1 MHGLIYPKIIK
12 LGTNPI
18 AMIRRQFLKTS
29 AMAVAGSMFLPD
41 LLSAAPK
48 YPKKLVGLQLYSIRE
63 DMKKD
68 PLGTL
73 KQLSDMGYRYVEH
86 ANYVNRKFYGYGAK
100 EFKKILDDLG
110 MKMPSGHTVFNSKH
124 YDESKKDFTDEWKY
138 TIEDAATCGQQF
150 VISPWL
156 EDGKRKDADTLKGF
170 MDIFNKNGALCQ
182 KSGMKFGYHNHDFE
196 FSQKLGDRTVFD
208 LILSNTDPAMV
219 MQQLDIGNMYN
230 GGAQALDIVT
240 KYPGRFESW
249 HIKDEV
255 AASGGHEKYESTILG
270 KGIVPVKDVL
280 AVAVKAGGPN
290 QFIIEQ
296 ESYQGKTPLECM
308 KENIAIMKGWGYKA

>member
-1 MHGLIYPKIIK
+1 
-12 LGTNPI
+12 
-18 AMIRRQFLKTS
+18 MIRRQFLKTS
-29 AMAVAGSMFLPD
+29 ALSVAGTLALPD
-41 LLSAAPK
+41 FLKAGPN
-48 YPKKLVGLQLYSIRE
+48 YPQKLVGLQLYSIRD
-63 DMKKD
+63 DMHKD

-73 KQLSDMGYRYVEH
+73 KQLSGMGYRYVEH
-86 ANYVNRKFYGYGAK
+86 ASYTNRKFYGYEAK
-100 EFKKILDDLG
+100 AFKKILDDLG
-110 MKMPSGHTVFNSKH
+110 MKMPSGHTVFNSQH
-124 YDESKKDFTDEWKY
+124 WDATKKDFTDVWKY

-156 EDGKRKDADTLKGF
+156 EEGKRKDADTLKGF
-170 MDIFNKNGALCQ
+170 MEVFNKNGELCQ

-196 FSQKLGDRTVFD
+196 FSQKLGDRTVYD
-208 LILSNTDPAMV
+208 IMLGETDPKLV

-230 GGAQALDIVT
+230 GGANAVDIVT

-249 HIKDEV
+249 HIKDEITSTGG
-255 AASGGHEKYESTILG
+255 AGHEKYESTILG

-280 AVAVKAGGPN
+280 AIAVKAGGPN

>member
-1 MHGLIYPKIIK
+1 
-12 LGTNPI
+12 
-18 AMIRRQFLKTS
+18 MIRRQFLKTS
-29 AMAVAGSMFLPD
+29 ALAVAGTLALPD
-41 LLSAAPK
+41 FLKAGPN
-48 YPKKLVGLQLYSIRE
+48 YPQKLVGLQLYSIRD
-63 DMKKD
+63 DMHKD

-73 KQLSDMGYRYVEH
+73 KQLSGMGYRYVEH
-86 ANYVNRKFYGYGAK
+86 ASYTNRKFYGYEAK
-100 EFKKILDDLG
+100 AFKKILDDLG
-110 MKMPSGHTVFNSKH
+110 MKMPSGHTVFNSQH
-124 YDESKKDFTDEWKY
+124 WDATKKDFTDVWKY

-156 EDGKRKDADTLKGF
+156 EEGKRKDADTLKGF
-170 MDIFNKNGALCQ
+170 MEVFNKNGELCQ

-196 FSQKLGDRTVFD
+196 FSQKLGDRTVYD
-208 LILSNTDPAMV
+208 IMLGETDPKLV

-230 GGAQALDIVT
+230 GGANAVDIVT

-249 HIKDEV
+249 HIKDEITSTGG
-255 AASGGHEKYESTILG
+255 AGHEKYESTILG

-280 AVAVKAGGPN
+280 AIAVKAGGPN

>member
-1 MHGLIYPKIIK
+1 
-12 LGTNPI
+12 
-18 AMIRRQFLKTS
+18 MIRRQFLKTS
-29 AMAVAGSMFLPD
+29 ALAVAGTLALPD
-41 LLSAAPK
+41 FLKAGPN
-48 YPKKLVGLQLYSIRE
+48 YPQKLVGLQLYSIRD
-63 DMKKD
+63 DMHKD

-73 KQLSDMGYRYVEH
+73 KQLSGMGYRYVEH
-86 ANYVNRKFYGYGAK
+86 ASYTNRKFYGYEAK
-100 EFKKILDDLG
+100 AFKKILDDLG
-110 MKMPSGHTVFNSKH
+110 MKMPSGHTVFNSQH
-124 YDESKKDFTDEWKY
+124 WDATKKDFTDVWKY

-156 EDGKRKDADTLKGF
+156 EEGKRKDADTLKGF
-170 MDIFNKNGALCQ
+170 MEVFNKNGELCQ

-196 FSQKLGDRTVFD
+196 FSQKLGDRTVYD
-208 LILSNTDPAMV
+208 IMLGETDPKLV

-230 GGAQALDIVT
+230 GGANAVDIVT

-249 HIKDEV
+249 HIKDEITST
-255 AASGGHEKYESTILG
+255 AGAGHEKYESTILG

-280 AVAVKAGGPN
+280 AIAVKAGGPN

>member
-1 MHGLIYPKIIK
+1 
-12 LGTNPI
+12 
-18 AMIRRQFLKTS
+18 MIRRQFLKTS
-29 AMAVAGSMFLPD
+29 ALAVAGTLALPD
-41 LLSAAPK
+41 FLKAGPD
-48 YPKKLVGLQLYSIRE
+48 YPQKLVGLQLYSIRE
-63 DMKKD
+63 DMTKD

-73 KQLSDMGYRYVEH
+73 KQLSGMGYRYVEH
-86 ANYVNRKFYGYGAK
+86 ANYMNRKFYGYGAK

-110 MKMPSGHTVFNSKH
+110 MKMPSGHTVFTSQH
-124 YDESKKDFTDEWKY
+124 WDASKKDFTDAWKY

-156 EDGKRKDADTLKGF
+156 EEGKRKDADTLKGF
-170 MDIFNKNGALCQ
+170 MEVFNKNGELCQ

-196 FSQKLGDRTVFD
+196 FSQKLGDRTVYD
-208 LILSNTDPAMV
+208 IMLGETDPKLV

-230 GGAQALDIVT
+230 GGAKAIDIVT

-249 HIKDEV
+249 HIKDEI
-255 AASGGHEKYESTILG
+255 ASAGGTGHEKYESTILG

-280 AVAVKAGGPN
+280 AIAVKAGGPN

>member
-1 MHGLIYPKIIK
+1 
-12 LGTNPI
+12 
-18 AMIRRQFLKTS
+18 MIRRQFLKTS
-29 AMAVAGSMFLPD
+29 ALAVAGTLALPD
-41 LLSAAPK
+41 FLKAGPN
-48 YPKKLVGLQLYSIRE
+48 YPKKLVGLQLYSIRD
-63 DMKKD
+63 DMHKD

-73 KQLSDMGYRYVEH
+73 KQLSAMGYRYVEH
-86 ANYVNRKFYGYGAK
+86 ASYNNRKFYGYDAK
-100 EFKKILDDLG
+100 AFKKILDDLG
-110 MKMPSGHTVFNSKH
+110 MKMPSGHTVFTSQH
-124 YDESKKDFTDEWKY
+124 WDAAKKEFTDAWKY

-156 EDGKRKDADTLKGF
+156 EEGKRKDADTLKGF
-170 MDIFNKNGALCQ
+170 MEVFNKNGELCQ

-196 FSQKLGDRTVFD
+196 FSQKLGDRTVYD
-208 LILSNTDPAMV
+208 IMLGETDPKLV

-230 GGAQALDIVT
+230 GGANAVDIVT

-249 HIKDEV
+249 HIKDEI
-255 AASGGHEKYESTILG
+255 ASAGGTGHEKYESTILG

-280 AVAVKAGGPN
+280 AIAVKAGGPN

>member
-1 MHGLIYPKIIK
+1 
-12 LGTNPI
+12 
-18 AMIRRQFLKTS
+18 MIRRQFLKTS
-29 AMAVAGSMFLPD
+29 ALAVAGTLALPD
-41 LLSAAPK
+41 FLKAGPN
-48 YPKKLVGLQLYSIRE
+48 YPQKLVGLQLYSIRD
-63 DMKKD
+63 DMHKD

-73 KQLSDMGYRYVEH
+73 KQLSGMGYRYVEH
-86 ANYVNRKFYGYGAK
+86 ASYTNRKFYGYEAK
-100 EFKKILDDLG
+100 AFKKILDDLG
-110 MKMPSGHTVFNSKH
+110 MKMPSGHTVFNSQH
-124 YDESKKDFTDEWKY
+124 WDATKKDFTDVWKY

-156 EDGKRKDADTLKGF
+156 EEGKRKDADTLKGF
-170 MDIFNKNGALCQ
+170 MEVFNKNGELCQ

-196 FSQKLGDRTVFD
+196 FSQKLGDRTVYD
-208 LILSNTDPAMV
+208 IMLGETDPKLV

-230 GGAQALDIVT
+230 GGANAVDIVT

-249 HIKDEV
+249 HIKDEITSTGG
-255 AASGGHEKYESTILG
+255 AGHEKYESTILG

-280 AVAVKAGGPN
+280 AIAGKAGGPN

-296 ESYQGKTPLECM
+296 DSYQGKTPLECM